1 MARPIKRLH
10 ADAQVV
16 RELQRRARAATST
29 VREQERA
36 SIILLRMK
44 GVSVETVAE
53 ELGTTAKRVS
63 TWSKRFENQGLA
75 GLDDK
80 PGRGRRPSISEAKV
94 ARVVGEV
101 TCGPGPLAV
110 RSLSGRPRARPLPP
124 ARERSREPTVSENE
138 KRILAKIDR
147 FSPEALMTSWSRLVE
162 AFDRG
167 PRLSLGQARRSEL
180 HRSNLR
186 QPLRRRRR
194 RDRYPHLVA
203 WSQAERR
210 LSSTDSK
217 PRPERP
223 GGAFQSSGSLVN
235 SLACCPGQSGA
246 DPLHLVRSLAS

>member
-53 ELGTTAKRVS
+53 ELGMTAKRVS
-63 TWSKRFENQGLA
+63 TWSKRLENQGLA

-101 TCGPGPLAV
+101 TRPPKGRKRWSA
-110 RSLSGRPRARPLPP
+110 RSMGRHVGISHTTVQRIWSKNELKPHITRTFKLSNDPQFEEKILGCDRALYPDSARIRRPPLPNG
-124 ARERSREPTVSENE
+124 AI
-138 KRILAKIDR
+138 RIL
-147 FSPEALMTSWSRLVE
+147 PN
-162 AFDRG
+162 G
-167 PRLSLGQARRSEL
+167 
-180 HRSNLR
+180 
-186 QPLRRRRR
+186 
-194 RDRYPHLVA
+194 
-203 WSQAERR
+203 
-210 LSSTDSK
+210 
-217 PRPERP
+217 
-223 GGAFQSSGSLVN
+223 
-235 SLACCPGQSGA
+235 
-246 DPLHLVRSLAS
+246 